1 MTIYPTPGNPNV
13 NATASDQWLIGDP
26 GYNYIGYSG
35 ATDNTVSYQLASGP
49 VTASLLNP
57 SINTAAAA
65 GDTYSDIQFLTGSP
79 YGGSLYG
86 LDNGLADQLWA
97 LGGATT
103 LYGGSGYTTFIAGSG
118 PTYMLGQTSGG
129 DNLAD
134 YETAPTGLTVDLA
147 NPSLNTGYAAGDVY
161 SNVSD
166 IAGSAYDDLIIANN
180 DVHANL
186 LGNGGDN
193 ILIAGTGDDTLN
205 GGPGANVLVGGAG
218 NDIFVFGGTAQGP
231 GDVAMDPL
239 SLIYGA
245 EAGLY
250 SRITNF
256 DQGSGSYNTN
266 QEGMIDL
273 APLVS
278 SLNDG
283 SDSVNSLVKVV
294 EDTSGSF
301 AWLEFDGPNGW
312 LTLARMDGVVAGDN
326 VGVIINSGSTTLV
339 NVQATAPTNE
349 TNTDEWLL
357 ASGQW
362 SASVSPGSYPGPDE
376 KVVAIGDFTG
386 NGIDDVLWYNV
397 NTGDVSSWELQNGQ
411 WSQSVDFGTHPG
423 PAGGSYPGTGWQ
435 VEAVGNFTGNGID
448 DIFFYNAGDD
458 QTDLWEL
465 GSNGQWAASV
475 TPGAQTGVGW
485 QVVGTGN
492 FFGNSTS
499 DLLWENTQTGD
510 VQDWQ
515 MSNGLEVSSVD
526 LGAHPGSGWQIVGVG
541 NFFGG
546 SADNDVLWYNA
557 NTGQTD
563 GWELANGE
571 WAGSFSLGTH
581 PTGSEVAAVGNF
593 AGNNTS
599 DVLFYNP
606 TNGNVDEWDIQNGQW
621 AGSIA
626 LGAHP
631 GSNWQIAGVGQ
642 FTSSGTTDVLF
653 TQTATK

>member
-1 MTIYPTPGNPNV
+1 MTIYPKPGNPNV
-13 NATASDQWLIGDP
+13 YATSSDQWLIGDP

-35 ATDNTVSYQLASGP
+35 ATDNAVSYQLASGP
-49 VTASLLNP
+49 VIASLANP
-57 SINTAAAA
+57 SINTGAAA
-65 GDTYSDIQFLTGSP
+65 GDTYSDIQELTGSP

-86 LDNGLADQLWA
+86 ISNGQTEQLWA
-97 LGGATT
+97 LGGTT
-103 LYGGSGYTTFIAGSG
+103 YLYGGSGYTTFIAGSG
-118 PTYMLGQTSGG
+118 PTYMFGQTSGG

-134 YETAPTGLTVDLA
+134 YETAPTGLTIDLA
-147 NPSLNTGYAAGDVY
+147 NPSLNTGYAAGDSY

-166 IAGSAYDDLIIANN
+166 ISGSAYDDLIIANN
-180 DVHANL
+180 AAHANI

-193 ILIAGTGDDTLN
+193 ILVAGTGSDTLN
-205 GGPGANVLVGGAG
+205 GGPGANVMVGGTET
-218 NDIFVFGGTAQGP
+218 DWFVFGGSAIGP

-239 SLIYGA
+239 SLIYNA

-250 SRITNF
+250 SRIINF

-283 SDSVNSLVKVV
+283 SDSVNSLVQVV

-312 LTLARMDGVVAGDN
+312 LTLARMDGVVAGDT
-326 VGVIINSGSTTLV
+326 VGVIVNSATTSV
-339 NVQATAPTNE
+339 TVQATAPTNE
-349 TNTDEWLL
+349 TNTDEWILK
-357 ASGQW
+357 SGQW
-362 SASVSPGSYPGPDE
+362 STSVSAGSYPGPDE
-376 KVVAIGDFTG
+376 KVIGIGDFTG

-397 NTGDVSSWELQNGQ
+397 NTGDVSSWQLQNGQ

-423 PAGGSYPGTGWQ
+423 PGVGTYPGTGWQ

-485 QVVGTGN
+485 EVAGTGN

-499 DLLWENTQTGD
+499 DILWYNTQSGD
-510 VQDWQ
+510 VQAWK
-515 MSNGLEVSSVD
+515 MENGKEVSSTD
-526 LGAHPGSGWQIVGVG
+526 LGSHPGSGWQIAGVG

-546 SADNDVLWYNA
+546 SAADDVLWYNA
-557 NTGQTD
+557 STGQTD
-563 GWELANGE
+563 VWELANGK
-571 WAGSFSLGTH
+571 WQGSTSLGSH
-581 PTGSEVAAVGNF
+581 PTGYEVAGVGNF
-593 AGNNTS
+593 AGNGTS
-599 DVLFYNP
+599 DILFYNS
-606 TNGNVDEWDIQNGQW
+606 TNNNVDEWDIQNGKW
-621 AGSIA
+621 AGSID
-626 LGAHP
+626 LGNHP
-631 GSNWQIAGVGQ
+631 GANTQIAGVGQ
-642 FTSSGTTDVLF
+642 FTNSGTTDVLF
-653 TQTATK
+653 TQTAAK